1 MNVFFEEDGSFKIA
15 SIMTETQGSMQIES
29 ASGKRSKIKTNN
41 VLLRVEL
48 PLAGFMDAANKEAE
62 TLEIDFLWECCSG
75 GDFEQEF
82 CFEDFA
88 KEYYGRNPT
97 PIEAAAI
104 VIKLHSAPV
113 YFNRKGKGR
122 YKAAP
127 AEILKAALAGLE
139 KKRLLA
145 EKMAGFVVQL
155 KLHQMPDEL
164 KQKLDMLLYEPDKNA
179 MEYKVLDAAANE
191 LHLSHLKL
199 LQACGAIP
207 SAHDFHLGA
216 FLREYFAKGT
226 DFIGLDFN
234 AEEIAEVLADLH
246 LADTEAFSIDDS
258 TTTEID
264 DAFSIKRLSDDIT
277 QVGIHI
283 AAPALG
289 IAVDSA
295 LDKEVMQRL
304 STVYMPGNKIT
315 MLPESAIR
323 PFSLDA
329 GKIKPVL
336 SLYLHVAVN
345 ADGDFTVTQRD
356 TKVELIKIADNLRH
370 DTLEPFFNE
379 TTLEADSGHPY
390 WEKLLFLF
398 HLAESLEK
406 VRGKY
411 DPTKPAQIDHNFYV
425 KDGIVSIVGRRRGS
439 PMDKLVA
446 ELMIEAN
453 NQWGALLAAH
463 DIPGLY
469 RAQTGGKVFM
479 TTKAEPHQGL
489 GVAQYAWSTS
499 PLRRAVDLINQRQ
512 LISVVQNL
520 APEYPKNSE
529 ALTMHMRNFEQTHKN
544 YNEFQTRMERYWCLQ
559 YMIQEDIKESLATV
573 WRENLVWLDCVPY
586 MTKVYGLP
594 DLKPGTRVHLQV
606 QEVDT
611 LMMEL
616 RTKFLNVIDE
626 PVASTSALPNMDLIE
641 SENGDIE
648 TLVETKCEI
657 DNAKENNAE
666 AIQES
671 IHTAKTEDMVQE
683 SKVD

>member
-1 MNVFFEEDGSFKIA
+1 MNVFFEEDGSFKVA

-29 ASGKRSKIKTNN
+29 ASGKRSKVKTSN
-41 VLLRVEL
+41 VLMRFET
-48 PLAGFMDAANKEAE
+48 PLAGFMDAANAEAD
-62 TLEIDFLWECCSG
+62 TLDVDFLWECCTEPDFG
-75 GDFEQEF
+75 GEFGFEA
-82 CFEDFA
+82 FA
-88 KEYYGRNPT
+88 QEYYGRKPT
-97 PIEAAAI
+97 PKEAAAI
-104 VIKLHSAPV
+104 AIKLHSAPV

-145 EKMAGFVVQL
+145 EKMAGFVAQL
-155 KLHQMPDEL
+155 KSHAMPDEL
-164 KQKLDMLLYEPDKNA
+164 IQKLDMLLYEPDKNSF
-179 MEYKVLDAAANE
+179 EYKTLDTAASD

-226 DFIGLDFN
+226 GF
-234 AEEIAEVLADLH
+234 ASEEVAPIPADLP
-246 LADTEAFSIDDS
+246 LAEAEAFSIDDS

-264 DAFSIKRLSDDIT
+264 DAFSIVQLADGVTR
-277 QVGIHI
+277 VGIHI

-289 IAVDSA
+289 IAVDSP

-315 MLPESAIR
+315 MLPEAAIR

-329 GKIKPVL
+329 GQVKPVL
-336 SLYLHVAVN
+336 SLYLHVN
-345 ADGDFTVTQRD
+345 ADLVITQRD
-356 TKVELIKIADNLRH
+356 SKVELIKIVDNLRH
-370 DTLEPFFNE
+370 DSLEPFFNE

-390 WEKLLFLF
+390 WAKLLYLF

-406 VRGKY
+406 ARGKY

-425 KDGIVSIVGRRRGS
+425 VDGKVSIVSRRRGA

-463 DIPGLY
+463 EVPGLY
-469 RAQTGGKVFM
+469 RAQTGGKVYM

-512 LISVVQNL
+512 IMSVVQNT
-520 APEYPKNSE
+520 APTYLPNSD
-529 ALTMHMRNFEQTHKN
+529 ALTTHMRNFEMTYHA
-544 YNEFQTRMERYWCLQ
+544 YSDFQTRMERYWCLQ
-559 YMIQEDIKESLATV
+559 YLIQEGFLQEGKQEVHATV
-573 WRENLVWLDCVPY
+573 WRENLVRLDSPPY

-594 DLKPGTRVHLQV
+594 ELKPGTRVNLHV

-611 LMMEL
+611 LLMEL
-616 RTKFLNVIDE
+616 RTKFMGVLENEPLSTEIVMMEDDEASVIDE
-626 PVASTSALPNMDLIE
+626 VLANDELAEEVAIE
-641 SENGDIE
+641 KMIA
-648 TLVETKCEI
+648 
-657 DNAKENNAE
+657 DNQNQE
-666 AIQES
+666 AV
-671 IHTAKTEDMVQE
+671 A
-683 SKVD
+683 

>member
-15 SIMTETQGSMQIES
+15 SIMTEASGSMQIES
-29 ASGKRSKIKTNN
+29 ASGKRSKVKANN
-41 VLLRVEL
+41 VLMRFET
-48 PLAGFMDAANKEAE
+48 PLAGFMDAANAEAA
-62 TLEIDFLWECCSG
+62 TLDVDFLWECCT
-75 GDFEQEF
+75 EP
-82 CFEDFA
+82 DFA
-88 KEYYGRNPT
+88 GEFGFEAFAQEYYGRKPT
-97 PIEAAAI
+97 PKEAAA
-104 VIKLHSAPV
+104 VAIKLHSAPV

-145 EKMAGFVVQL
+145 EKMAGFVAQL
-155 KLHQMPDEL
+155 KAHVMPDEL
-164 KQKLDMLLYEPDKNA
+164 MHKLDMLLYEPDKNSF
-179 MEYKVLDAAANE
+179 EYKTLDTAASD
-191 LHLSHLKL
+191 LHVGHLKL

-226 DFIGLDFN
+226 DFSTQGVVESPIDLT
-234 AEEIAEVLADLH
+234 LAD
-246 LADTEAFSIDDS
+246 AEAFSIDDS

-264 DAFSIKRLSDDIT
+264 DAFSIVQLADGIT
-277 QVGIHI
+277 RVGIHI

-289 IAVDSA
+289 IAVDSP
-295 LDKEVMQRL
+295 LDQEVMQRL

-329 GKIKPVL
+329 GEIKPVL
-336 SLYLHVAVN
+336 SLYLHVN
-345 ADGDFTVTQRD
+345 ADFVITQRD
-356 TKVELIKIADNLRH
+356 SKVERIKVADNLRH
-370 DTLEPFFNE
+370 DLLEPFFNE

-390 WEKLLFLF
+390 WAKLLYLF
-398 HLAESLEK
+398 NLAESLEK
-406 VRGKY
+406 ARGKY

-425 KDGIVSIVGRRRGS
+425 VDGKVSIVGRRRGA

-463 DIPGLY
+463 QVPGLY
-469 RAQTGGKVFM
+469 RAQTGGKVYM

-489 GVAQYAWSTS
+489 GVMQYAWSTS

-512 LISVVQNL
+512 IVSVVQNT
-520 APEYPKNSE
+520 APTYPPNSE
-529 ALTMHMRNFEQTHKN
+529 ALTTHMRNFEMTYQA
-544 YNEFQTRMERYWCLQ
+544 YSEFQTRMERYWCLQ
-559 YMIQEDIKESLATV
+559 YLIQENIQELHATV
-573 WRENLVWLDCVPY
+573 WRENLVRLDSPPY

-594 DLKPGTRVHLQV
+594 ELKPGTRVRLQV

-611 LMMEL
+611 LLMEL
-616 RTKFLNVIDE
+616 RTKFMGVLEEEPLSADALVIED
-626 PVASTSALPNMDLIE
+626 
-641 SENGDIE
+641 GDIFMEEVLHLDDAPPENEATDAPSTDNLHQAAE
-648 TLVETKCEI
+648 T
-657 DNAKENNAE
+657 
-666 AIQES
+666 
-671 IHTAKTEDMVQE
+671 
-683 SKVD
+683 